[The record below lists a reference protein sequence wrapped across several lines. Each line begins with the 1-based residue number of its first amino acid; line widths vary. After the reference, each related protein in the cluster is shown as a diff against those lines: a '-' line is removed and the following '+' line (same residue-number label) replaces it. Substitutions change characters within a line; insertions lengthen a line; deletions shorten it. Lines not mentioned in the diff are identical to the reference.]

1 MMICTLLC
9 PEVKFSGALIQ
20 DTKDEISQI
29 ESFCDQKGS
38 NCIKLVVLLKLNSP
52 FQYLFMDI
60 IHFYMDMDGC
70 HISPPTMKSFLI

>member
-20 DTKDEISQI
+20 DTRDEISQI
-29 ESFCDQKGS
+29 ESFCDKKGS

-52 FQYLFMDI
+52 FQYLLWI
-60 IHFYMDMDGC
+60 LS
-70 HISPPTMKSFLI
+70 ISTWTWTWTDTILVPQL